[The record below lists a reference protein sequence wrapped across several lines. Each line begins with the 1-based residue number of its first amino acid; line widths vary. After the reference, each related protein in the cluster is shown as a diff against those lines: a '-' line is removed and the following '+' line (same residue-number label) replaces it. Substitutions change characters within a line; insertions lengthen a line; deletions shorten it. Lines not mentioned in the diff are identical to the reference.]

1 MLVVTFLRRASSS
14 RSPQR
19 APWQDRKQGLLL
31 LLQGRQRWV
40 RLHRHSQ
47 RGAFFP
53 PPPTARVCVAERKR
67 RAHLPWT
74 TRKSVDRPADVP
86 EGVDARSIDR
96 AFHSSTYTDPPP
108 RMHSRH
114 RTVTSLLPVDTSA
127 DDIVRLHRYIHTSTA
142 STLDTTS
149 FILVAHNNV
158 QYSIS
163 TCMQY
168 FCPIIRSY

>member
-127 DDIVRLHRYIHTSTA
+127 DDIVRLHRYIHTST
-142 STLDTTS
+142 LDTTS